1 MVLIFPALTIAL
13 ASLTLAESDALGYWE
28 KRVSLVVTIVGG
40 ILGGTFVAI
49 LIVLFL
55 IHQALHN
62 YQVPALALFLVLLG
76 VVVLMNL
83 RRPKAVPHG
92 NVPQV
97 SIAKK
102 EGETWF
108 RFAYVSMLFS
118 LVVALAVVPSI
129 VFFQGA
135 REMEVT
141 NLSRMGQ
148 VRWIIS
154 LAERAQWLRRETPI
168 ISSTIY
174 EKDIYTANGFPAPI
188 ECPPPGKNAA
198 PSGPEGRIL
207 LIPELLNGLGLPS
220 FTPLMSFAAE
230 LRSMTS
236 VPVTTDTE
244 TGPYTWRSADGADG
258 AEVMVVN
265 DERLNDL
272 LDTSIGCNRGLG
284 HNHFDSGEPWSEF
297 VRSGFPCFE
306 TTIPGDMALSAILAA
321 FVGFAAL
328 WSIVCKKLFLLDADL
343 DGDESS
349 TTMPVDLTKEEK
361 LALWHVT
368 RLGFLSPGDSAQAG
382 ALFRR
387 GALYRN
393 PAFRVRDAEYRQ
405 IQRISNSEMLQLE
418 QEAQPPISPHLRNI
432 LPVGIALAL
441 VFFFLTQR
449 ELFNSASAIIAAVAT
464 ALPTVLRFF
473 SQLGGS
479 PEKS

>member
-1 MVLIFPALTIAL
+1 
-13 ASLTLAESDALGYWE
+13 
-28 KRVSLVVTIVGG
+28 VVTIVGG

-49 LIVLFL
+49 LN
-55 IHQALHN
+55 HQL
-62 YQVPALALFLVLLG
+62 PALALFLVLLG

-83 RRPKAVPHG
+83 LCHPKAVPHG

-97 SIAKK
+97 RLAKK

-148 VRWIIS
+148 VRWILS
-154 LAERAQWLRRETPI
+154 HAERAQRQRQDQETPM

-174 EKDIYTANGFPAPI
+174 DEDIYTAKGFPAPI
-188 ECPPPGKNAA
+188 EWPDHQSGKHAV
-198 PSGPEGRIL
+198 PSRLEGHIL
-207 LIPELLNGLGLPS
+207 LISELLNGLGLPQ

-230 LRSMTS
+230 LRSMTA
-236 VPVTTDTE
+236 VPAINE
-244 TGPYTWRSADGADG
+244 TGPYNWRESDADG
-258 AEVMVVN
+258 AEVMVVDDN
-265 DERLNDL
+265 RLHDL
-272 LDTSIGCNRGLG
+272 LGTSIGSDPGLRDNASDLG
-284 HNHFDSGEPWSEF
+284 ESWSTSVQSGI
-297 VRSGFPCFE
+297 PCFE
-306 TTIPGDMALSAILAA
+306 TKKCRSILRYIYMALPTILAA

-328 WSIVCKKLFLLDADL
+328 WSIACKKLFLLDADL

-349 TTMPVDLTKEEK
+349 TVPVDLTKEEK

-368 RLGFLSPGDSAQAG
+368 RLGFLSPGDSAQASS
-382 ALFRR
+382 LFRR

-393 PAFRVRDAEYRQ
+393 PAFRARDAEYRQ
-405 IQRISNSEMLQLE
+405 IQQISNSEMLQLE
-418 QEAQPPISPHLRNI
+418 REAQLPISPQLRHM

-441 VFFFLTQR
+441 VFFFLTQH
-449 ELFNSASAIIAAVAT
+449 ELFNSAYAVIAGVAT

-479 PEKS
+479 PEKAP